1 MPEQTLTRP
10 EPASTPK
17 ATFDG
22 LNLTVDEL
30 EIGAIPPVD
39 ATPAQPQEN
48 PGLGYFSWLWTA
60 SICSGVAFR
69 TLGVVY
75 PLLALHY
82 AQGSS
87 AIAAWVGFVWT
98 IPGVIF
104 YLPAGA
110 IIDRVGPRRVMLWTE
125 ATRVVVMASVLIPLA
140 FGRFSLTHLFI
151 AAGIEGL
158 MWVFYTLAETAVL
171 PTLLDERDTTTSAGP
186 YARIELGTHG
196 AALSGRPLGGFLMSL
211 AHFAPFLLS
220 GVLFIS
226 SYVLLKRVKAET
238 VPQPVG
244 RNLLAEAIDGF
255 KVVRG
260 RNFLL
265 AVTCTTAFTNLMIQA
280 LIMVFIAGSY
290 DLSPSV
296 VGLVL
301 SASGIGG
308 ILGSLLAMRFT
319 VPAGMWF
326 LQLWIWTPAL
336 LIAATWHSPLS
347 FALAMFLSGLSGSLN
362 NVAHKTFE
370 AEHVSDEWRARVA
383 SASRLAGRVASSVA
397 APTGAALV
405 AWFTV
410 APATWVLAMVTLSA
424 TVFVTLTVWRYGKWP
439 TLRQRANGS
448 VARIDQL
455 GG

>member
-1 MPEQTLTRP
+1 MTPVQQT
-10 EPASTPK
+10 E
-17 ATFDG
+17 
-22 LNLTVDEL
+22 
-30 EIGAIPPVD
+30 
-39 ATPAQPQEN
+39 QEN
-48 PGLGYFSWLWTA
+48 PGLGYFSRLWTA

-98 IPGVIF
+98 IPGVIL

-125 ATRVVVMASVLIPLA
+125 ATRVIVMASVLIPFA
-140 FGRFSLTHLFI
+140 FGQFFLIHLFI

-171 PTLLDERDTTTSAGP
+171 PTLLDERDTATSAGP

-220 GVLFIS
+220 SVLFIS
-226 SYVLLKRVKAET
+226 SYVLLRRVKAET
-238 VPQPVG
+238 VPQPVD

-255 KVVRG
+255 KVVR
-260 RNFLL
+260 RRKFLL
-265 AVTCTTAFTNLMIQA
+265 AVTSTTAFTNLMIQA

-301 SASGIGG
+301 SASGMGG
-308 ILGSLLAMRFT
+308 VLGSLLAMKFT

-410 APATWVLAMVTLSA
+410 TPATWVLAVVTLSA
-424 TVFVTLTVWRYGKWP
+424 TLFVTFTVWGYGKWP
-439 TLRQRANGS
+439 ALR
-448 VARIDQL
+448 
-455 GG
+455 